1 MQQLLADKREREKR
15 VVAQMIQ
22 LYCSKQHHNGATLCK
37 ECSCL
42 LSYANERIE
51 HCPFIK
57 EKTFCSNCQVHCYQP
72 QMREQIRQVMRYAG
86 PRMLLHHPVLAVR
99 HLLESRRE
107 KNKQEGCLGCVL
119 GAVGAVLPLLPSFP
133 FLMLAA
139 WCFAKSSQK
148 LHNWFVH
155 TNLYKKNLESY
166 VQGRGMTLS
175 TKLRIILMVS
185 GLMGIGFVMM
195 HNVPVGRVLL
205 VLVWVFHLLYF
216 SFGVKTL
223 KAE

>member
-1 MQQLLADKREREKR
+1 MKFKR
-15 VVAQMIQ
+15 AI
-22 LYCSKQHHNGATLCK
+22 Y
-37 ECSCL
+37 
-42 LSYANERIE
+42 LS
-51 HCPFIK
+51 
-57 EKTFCSNCQVHCYQP
+57 V
-72 QMREQIRQVMRYAG
+72 
-86 PRMLLHHPVLAVR
+86 
-99 HLLESRRE
+99 
-107 KNKQEGCLGCVL
+107 GCLGCVL

-185 GLMGIGFVMM
+185 GLMRIGFVMM

-205 VLVWVFHLLYF
+205 VLVWMFHLLYF